1 MNLST
6 QVIVEISKDQEI
18 EFRERFDI
26 VFPTITGQC
35 LNTKDFQLVKEALVA
50 QINNS
55 LNSTEIVSNFLD
67 DYSDIINGSQKRQLL
82 QIIKRGI
89 VSTRKPKMDGV
100 NRGRPINAK
109 GC

>member
-35 LNTKDFQLVKEALVA
+35 LNTKDFQLVKESLIAEISKISNPTDV
-50 QINNS
+50 INH
-55 LNSTEIVSNFLD
+55 FLD
-67 DYSDIINGSQKRQLL
+67 NYSDIISDSQKKQLL
-82 QIIKRGI
+82 EMIDSG
-89 VSTRKPKMDGV
+89 
-100 NRGRPINAK
+100 
-109 GC
+109 